1 LGIKLRHGI
10 LTLAL
15 IVAGAACKGKH
26 NRVTVQN
33 EEDTAPP
40 SARSADTATTARS
53 AETAMTSLVHMSDT
67 NAPAQLL
74 SGFYGLENGSWRWT
88 SGKFSV
94 LLRTPPGA
102 GQGGV
107 VTFAFSIPEVA
118 IQRLKSIAITASIN
132 GTNLKSS
139 AYDKAGTNLFS
150 AEVPPAL
157 LTGDSVKVD
166 FSLDKTIPPDI
177 DKRELGVV
185 ATSVGLSGR

>member
-1 LGIKLRHGI
+1 LEIKLRHGI

-15 IVAGAACKGKH
+15 IVTGAACKGKH

-33 EEDTAPP
+33 EEDTAPRP
-40 SARSADTATTARS
+40 ARS
-53 AETAMTSLVHMSDT
+53 AEPALTSLVHMNDA
-67 NAPAQLL
+67 NAGTQLL
-74 SGFYGLENGSWRWT
+74 SGFYGLENNSWRWT

-118 IQRLKSIAITASIN
+118 IQRLRNIAITASIN

-139 AYDKAGTNLFS
+139 AYDKAGANIFT
-150 AEVPPAL
+150 AEIPPAL
-157 LTGDSVKVD
+157 LTGDSIKVD
-166 FSLDKTIPPDI
+166 FTLDKTIPPDI

-185 ATSVGLSGR
+185 ATSVGLSGK